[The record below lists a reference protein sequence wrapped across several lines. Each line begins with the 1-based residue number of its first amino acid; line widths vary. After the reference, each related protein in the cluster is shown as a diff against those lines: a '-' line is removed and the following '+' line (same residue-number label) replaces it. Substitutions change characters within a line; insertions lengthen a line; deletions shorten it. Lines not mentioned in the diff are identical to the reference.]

1 MTGPSRLKSEGS
13 PVHGVG
19 QVLVEVLHLEL
30 RFGALGGDAVAEH
43 RQAEGARC
51 RDPRRL
57 GPQSLLDAVVVDAR
71 PDLLL
76 HPHAAAAGPAAEAA
90 LVVALD
96 LDELRARD
104 GLDDRTGWVI
114 DVIPAAEVAR
124 IVVGEL
130 AVDRFAR
137 L

>member
-19 QVLVEVLHLEL
+19 QVLGEVLHLEL

-43 RQAEGARC
+43 RQAEGARR

-76 HPHAAAAGPAAEAA
+76 HPHAAAAGAAAEAA

-104 GLDDRTGWVI
+104 GLDDGTWRVI
-114 DVIPAAEVAR
+114 DVVPAAEVAR
-124 IVVGEL
+124 IVVGKFP
-130 AVDRFAR
+130 VDRLA
-137 L
+137 